1 VKYFDWDEEKNRRLK
16 EERGIGFEDV
26 LLALQEER
34 LITIFR
40 HPNQKKYPNQ
50 EIFVIE
56 VNSYIYIIPFVED
69 QEKIFLKTIFPSR
82 KLTKKYLE

>member
-1 VKYFDWDEEKNRRLK
+1 MKYFDWDEEKNRRLK